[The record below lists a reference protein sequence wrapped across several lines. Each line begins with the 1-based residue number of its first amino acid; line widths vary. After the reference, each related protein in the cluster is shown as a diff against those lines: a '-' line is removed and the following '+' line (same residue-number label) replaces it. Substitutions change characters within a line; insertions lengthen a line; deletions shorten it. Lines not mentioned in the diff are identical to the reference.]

1 MATVCITHM
10 CLNFSNIHNDV
21 NWVNSP
27 GSSSSEGLGVN
38 PMFNLNGDS
47 TNHNDIITISSD
59 SDTDDPTVDT
69 SLDPSIHPVRNLLSY
84 SSTIPLNGGKQLLL
98 LYDCETTGLSH
109 YVEHIIEIASVV
121 IVPDNSTI
129 TQTEF
134 SSLCYTPRH
143 ISPLSKCIAIQT
155 MFYML
160 YVIQLLS
167 QLVSL
172 IRC

>member
-1 MATVCITHM
+1 
-10 CLNFSNIHNDV
+10 
-21 NWVNSP
+21 
-27 GSSSSEGLGVN
+27 
-38 PMFNLNGDS
+38 MFNLSGDS
-47 TNHNDIITISSD
+47 FKHDAISSD
-59 SDTDDPTVDT
+59 SDTDDPTIDA
-69 SLDPSIHPVRNLLSY
+69 SLIQNPSARNLLSC
-84 SSTIPLNGGKQLLL
+84 SSTIPLNGGKQLLF

-121 IVPDNSTI
+121 IVPDDSTI

-160 YVIQLLS
+160 YVIQQLLS